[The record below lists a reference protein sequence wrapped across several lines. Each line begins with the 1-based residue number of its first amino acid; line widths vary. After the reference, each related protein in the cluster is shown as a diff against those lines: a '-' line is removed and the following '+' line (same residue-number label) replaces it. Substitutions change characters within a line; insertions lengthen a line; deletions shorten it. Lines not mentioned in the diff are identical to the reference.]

1 MDSVRFVHA
10 MDDYSVGKFTV
21 RFLKL
26 ARWPKF
32 WPGTLLL
39 ADRCN
44 TQRPGPTDNR
54 IYDGYIVLKD
64 YPALFYRV
72 MLNWCPA
79 TGVTFNVISGAIS
92 VYQDFFPRVS
102 LKNWVIGVKR
112 FDSAVKGIIDRG
124 NNRIEIKYQEGGKEP

>member
-10 MDDYSVGKFTV
+10 MDDYSIGKFTV

-32 WPGTLLL
+32 WPGTLAL

-54 IYDGYIVLKD
+54 IYDGCIALKD
-64 YPALFYRV
+64 HPALFYRV

-102 LKNWVIGVKR
+102 LKNWIIGVKG
-112 FDSAVKGIIDRG
+112 FDSVIRGIIYRG
-124 NNRIEIKYQEGGKEP
+124 DNRIEIQYQEGGR